1 MKEESDEPILPQ
13 SHACKV
19 EGMDRVVVTVTGY
32 HGSERFNLIKL
43 ISNAGANYVGDMSN
57 SITHLVCWKFEG
69 RKYNIARK
77 LGKRIVNHRWVEDCI
92 KEGRRVPEDSYIL
105 QSGHEVGPLLLE
117 VPVTV
122 QASSSRL
129 CAIESERQNADFSSG
144 VCGISV
150 LEDSSLLK
158 KHDASSSYSSILSRK
173 GKRHRGNDVITTATH
188 SRKGRRVMKND
199 GEGESS
205 HIVLDLSTDDQLCKM
220 NRLNAEAAAT
230 YTLSSHVNI
239 DNIQENSEG
248 FDAGLSSQ
256 TRTIGGSSVGIDQ
269 SRDSNHISAVRS
281 STLLIED
288 PLPVTQKTVDLCSSS
303 AEKLTDGDVVDNFDD
318 LPTSNELSCVIC
330 WTDFSS
336 TRGVLECGHRFCHTC
351 IQGWVACK
359 KAAGKI
365 SNCPLCKAII
375 TRIMKVEHAATT
387 DQKAY
392 SQTIPCVNISSDI
405 LIPMDQEF
413 PDNNLE
419 SSQAGACVICR
430 GREPE
435 ELLENCDV
443 CRCRRIHSY
452 CLDPPLLPWTCS
464 SCKELRMLYRNR
476 SY

>member
-1 MKEESDEPILPQ
+1 
-13 SHACKV
+13 
-19 EGMDRVVVTVTGY
+19 
-32 HGSERFNLIKL
+32 
-43 ISNAGANYVGDMSN
+43 
-57 SITHLVCWKFEG
+57 
-69 RKYNIARK
+69 
-77 LGKRIVNHRWVEDCI
+77 
-92 KEGRRVPEDSYIL
+92 
-105 QSGHEVGPLLLE
+105 
-117 VPVTV
+117 
-122 QASSSRL
+122 
-129 CAIESERQNADFSSG
+129 
-144 VCGISV
+144 
-150 LEDSSLLK
+150 
-158 KHDASSSYSSILSRK
+158 
-173 GKRHRGNDVITTATH
+173 
-188 SRKGRRVMKND
+188 MKND
-199 GEGESS
+199 GEVESS
-205 HIVLDLSTDDQLCKM
+205 PIILDLSTDNQLCEM
-220 NRLNAEAAAT
+220 NRLNAEAAANS
-230 YTLSSHVNI
+230 TLSSHVNI

-269 SRDSNHISAVRS
+269 SRNSNHISTVRS

-288 PLPVTQKTVDLCSSS
+288 PLPLTQTSVDLCSSS
-303 AEKLTDGDVVDNFDD
+303 AEKLMDADVVDNFDD

-336 TRGVLECGHRFCHTC
+336 TRGILECGHRFCYTC

-375 TRIMKVEHAATT
+375 TKIMKVEHAATT

-392 SQTIPCVNISSDI
+392 SQTIPRDNISSDI
-405 LIPMDQEF
+405 FIPVDQEF

-419 SSQAGACVICR
+419 PSQAGACVICR

>member
-1 MKEESDEPILPQ
+1 MEEESDEPILSQ
-13 SHACKV
+13 SHARMV
-19 EGMDRVVVTVTGY
+19 QGMDRVVVTVTGY

-43 ISNAGANYVGDMSN
+43 ISLAGANYVGDMSK

-69 RKYNIARK
+69 KKYDIARK

-105 QSGHEVGPLLLE
+105 QSGQEVGPLLLE

-122 QASSSRL
+122 QASSRL
-129 CAIESERQNADFSSG
+129 CAIGSERQNTDFSSG
-144 VCGISV
+144 LGGISV

-158 KHDASSSYSSILSRK
+158 KHEESSSYSSILSRK
-173 GKRHRGNDVITTATH
+173 GKRNRGNDVSTTARH
-188 SRKGRRVMKND
+188 SRRGRRVMKND
-199 GEGESS
+199 DEVELSP
-205 HIVLDLSTDDQLCKM
+205 IVLDSSTDDQICEM
-220 NRLNAEAAAT
+220 NRLNTEAAAT
-230 YTLSSHVNI
+230 SALSSHVNI
-239 DNIQENSEG
+239 DDIQENSEG
-248 FDAGLSSQ
+248 LDAELSSQ
-256 TRTIGGSSVGIDQ
+256 SRTIDGSSVGIDQ

-281 STLLIED
+281 STLFIED
-288 PLPVTQKTVDLCSSS
+288 PLPLTQTSVDLCSSA

-336 TRGVLECGHRFCHTC
+336 TRGILECGHRFCYTC

-359 KAAGKI
+359 TAMGKI

-375 TRIMKVEHAATT
+375 TRIMKVEDAATT

-392 SQTIPCVNISSDI
+392 SQTIPCDNISSDI
-405 LIPMDQEF
+405 FIPMDQEF

-419 SSQAGACVICR
+419 SSQVGACVICR

-452 CLDPPLLPWTCS
+452 CMDPPLRPWTCS